1 VFLKE
6 LTMKA
11 NDNLSVK
18 QLIEYGIRL
27 VQDNQPPAARKFF
40 EQALERDPRNVT
52 ALLWLAGLGDS
63 GEDSLRFIV
72 RALEI
77 DPKNER
83 AHAALRWARKR
94 ARSAPPAAD
103 TQPSAPIPLPIRP
116 QPIVG
121 PQKERSGAKGA
132 SLLLGL
138 FAMVLV
144 LGGGFAVAGLGQP
157 NRAVA
162 VAQVAPTDVVAT
174 PTLPLIA
181 TATATPTS
189 TPWPTSTPLPTATS
203 LPTATPSPTAT
214 PVPPTETSVPP
225 TATPYVEPPPAQ
237 PGGNGERWIDVDL
250 TQQRLVAYEGN
261 TPVHWVTVST
271 GLPGTPTV
279 TGQFSIYVKYTAQ
292 LMVEPGY
299 YLPDVPWVMYFYEG
313 YELHGTYW
321 HNNFGHP
328 VSHGCVNL
336 PTPEAKWLYDWAS
349 VGTLVNIHY

>member
-1 VFLKE
+1 
-6 LTMKA
+6 MKA
-11 NDNLSVK
+11 NANLSVK

-27 VQDNQPPAARKFF
+27 VQDNQPLAARKFF
-40 EQALERDPRNVT
+40 EQAIDRDPRNVT

-94 ARSAPPAAD
+94 ARVAVPAAE
-103 TQPSAPIPLPIRP
+103 TQPSAPVPLPIRP
-116 QPIVG
+116 QPI
-121 PQKERSGAKGA
+121 PKRDRSGAKGA
-132 SLLLGL
+132 SLLVGL
-138 FAMVLV
+138 FAMIFVI
-144 LGGGFAVAGLGQP
+144 GGGFAIAGLSQP

-162 VAQVAPTDVVAT
+162 VAQAAPTGVAAPTAVVAT
-174 PTLPLIA
+174 PTFPPIA
-181 TATATPTS
+181 TATATATS
-189 TPWPTSTPLPTATS
+189 TPAPTNTPVPTATS
-203 LPTATPSPTAT
+203 LPTATPLPTDT
-214 PVPPTETSVPP
+214 PVPPTAIPVPP
-225 TATPYVEPPPAQ
+225 TATPYVDPPPAQ
-237 PGGNGERWIDVDL
+237 PGASGERWIDVNL
-250 TQQRLVAYEGN
+250 TQQVLVAYEGN
-261 TPVHWVTVST
+261 TPVRRTAVST

-279 TGQFSIYVKYTAQ
+279 TGQYHIYVKYPAQ
-292 LMVEPGY
+292 LMVGPGY

-313 YELHGTYW
+313 YGLHGTYW

-328 VSHGCVNL
+328 MSHGCVNL